1 MMRKTVLA
9 NDGTAEL
16 AMGMADEMVGFS
28 FFGDGHAG
36 QAEAVC
42 RINTSGGKQKTK
54 RRVSA

>member
-1 MMRKTVLA
+1 MLA

-28 FFGDGHAG
+28 FFGDGPAG

-42 RINTSGGKQKTK
+42 RINTSGRKQKTK

>member
-1 MMRKTVLA
+1 MLA

-36 QAEAVC
+36 QAAAVC